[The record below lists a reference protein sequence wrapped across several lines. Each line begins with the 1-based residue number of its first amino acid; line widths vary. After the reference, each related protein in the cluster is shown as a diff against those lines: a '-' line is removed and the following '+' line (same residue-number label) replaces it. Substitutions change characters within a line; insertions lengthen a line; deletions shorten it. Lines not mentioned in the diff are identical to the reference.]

1 MPISDV
7 RAKLQ
12 GEANIETYDRFA
24 KHLEENQVSP
34 GTEILCGLTLELD
47 PKTEKFVNN
56 SQADAMLTR
65 EYRAPFVVPAAG
77 QV

>member
-1 MPISDV
+1 
-7 RAKLQ
+7 
-12 GEANIETYDRFA
+12 
-24 KHLEENQVSP
+24 LEENQVSP

>member
-1 MPISDV
+1 MAQKSGGSWFWLLV
-7 RAKLQ
+7 
-12 GEANIETYDRFA
+12 
-24 KHLEENQVSP
+24 
-34 GTEILCGLTLELD
+34 GLLLGVALTLD